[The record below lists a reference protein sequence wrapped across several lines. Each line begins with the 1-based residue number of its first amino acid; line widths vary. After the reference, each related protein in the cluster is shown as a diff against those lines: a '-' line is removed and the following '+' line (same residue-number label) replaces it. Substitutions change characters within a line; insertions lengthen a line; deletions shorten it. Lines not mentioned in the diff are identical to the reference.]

1 MALVVP
7 MASVALLMGSTAVA
21 LIRDSSED
29 APPKVPDIKL
39 DSLISETQLR
49 AELAKVQLERKTA
62 LIWYNRQLD
71 EIERKKRLRTVMT
84 IGFASFVSIIAL
96 TITLFYIFSPKE
108 NVSTI

>member
-7 MASVALLMGSTAVA
+7 MASVALLVGSTAVA
-21 LIRDSSED
+21 LIRNDSD
-29 APPKVPDIKL
+29 NTPPKIGDINL
-39 DSLISETQLR
+39 EGSETQLKS
-49 AELAKVQLERKTA
+49 ELAKIQLERKAT
-62 LIWYNRQLD
+62 LIWYNRKLD
-71 EIERKKRLRTVMT
+71 EIERKKRLRTVVT

>member
-7 MASVALLMGSTAVA
+7 MASVALLVGSTAVA

-29 APPKVPDIKL
+29 APPKIADIKL
-39 DSLISETQLR
+39 DGLSETQLR

-71 EIERKKRLRTVMT
+71 EIERKKRLRTVVT

-108 NVSTI
+108 NASTI

>member
-7 MASVALLMGSTAVA
+7 MASVALLVGSTAVA
-21 LIRDSSED
+21 LIRNDSD
-29 APPKVPDIKL
+29 NTPPKIADINLKGL
-39 DSLISETQLR
+39 SETQLR

-71 EIERKKRLRTVMT
+71 EIERKKRLRTVVT

-108 NVSTI
+108 NASTI

>member
-29 APPKVPDIKL
+29 TPPKVPDIKL
-39 DSLISETQLR
+39 DGLSETQLR

-71 EIERKKRLRTVMT
+71 EIERKKRLRTVVT